1 MTATPQTIDANTLAA
16 ALTGNRRVTLA
27 DGTSVSV
34 APAIVLDLDAKGI
47 VTTTRGKSGVRYD
60 LDGDGIADPTSW
72 IGTTEGF
79 LFLDRDKSGTF
90 DNLAELS
97 LLADL
102 PGAASNLAALKAFDS
117 NGDGVISSADA
128 AFADFMI
135 WQDKNGNGIA
145 DPGEFLTMTAAGVK
159 AINLTA
165 VQTAINNADDVL
177 TIAKGSYQRTNGTT
191 ADLIDAALSF
201 TGASDGLPKID
212 VAAQS
217 YDRKAK
223 KYRITAKDGQMS
235 VTGKYVPKDIDSRA
249 GGLLGAFQ
257 ITFRNTVVGML
268 STLVLDL
275 DGNGVSTVGKGR
287 GQGWFDMNGDGS
299 PDETGWTSRT
309 DGFLVIDRNN
319 NGTID
324 NASELSMLVEDPMA
338 KTSLAALAK
347 LDSNGDKVIDA
358 KDARFGE
365 LKIWVDANGN
375 GVTDAGELKS
385 LTDLGIVSINLD
397 AHVLNNSVRPGDNLL
412 IETATFTMA
421 NGMIRTLGDV
431 ALAYHPSQPDAG
443 QAAALYTPNAPVP
456 TVPTP
461 DPVPAQTIDPPLP
474 VDPAVLSGA
483 TQFANAIA
491 TFSAPSA
498 GWAGTSLLG
507 SEPGFVSL
515 SPPAHQ

>member
-1 MTATPQTIDANTLAA
+1 MPTTPQTIDANTLAA

-47 VTTTRGKSGVRYD
+47 VTTSRAKSGVRYD
-60 LDGDGIADPTSW
+60 LDGDGLTDTTSW

-90 DNLAELS
+90 NNLAELS

-102 PGAASNLAALKAFDS
+102 PGASSNLIALKAFDS
-117 NGDGVISSADA
+117 NGDGTFSAADTS
-128 AFADFMI
+128 FADFII

-145 DPGEFLTMTAAGVK
+145 DAGEFLTLTAAGVK

-165 VQTAINNADDVL
+165 VQTAVNNADDVL
-177 TIAKGSYQRTNGTT
+177 TIARGSYQRTNGTT

-201 TGASDGLPKID
+201 TGAGDGLPTVG
-212 VAAQS
+212 VATQS

-249 GGLLGAFQ
+249 GGLLGAFE

-275 DGNGVSTVGKGR
+275 DGNGVTLTAKGR
-287 GQGWFDMNGDGS
+287 AANWFDMNGDGS
-299 PDETGWTSRT
+299 PDEQGWASRS

-319 NGTID
+319 NGVID
-324 NASELSMLVEDPMA
+324 DASELSLLAEDPL
-338 KTSLAALAK
+338 TRSSLAALAK

-365 LKIWVDANGN
+365 LRVWVDANSN
-375 GVTDAGELKS
+375 GITDAGELKT
-385 LTDLGIVSINLD
+385 LAELDIQSIGLD
-397 AHVLNNSVRPGDNLL
+397 AHNRSDSVKPGANLL
-412 IETATFTMA
+412 VATATYTLT
-421 NGMIRTLGDV
+421 NGMIRTVGDA
-431 ALAYHPSQPDAG
+431 ALAYHPSQPDPARS
-443 QAAALYTPNAPVP
+443 AVLYAPNAP
-456 TVPTP
+456 
-461 DPVPAQTIDPPLP
+461 
-474 VDPAVLSGA
+474 
-483 TQFANAIA
+483 
-491 TFSAPSA
+491 APSA
-498 GWAGTSLLG
+498 PVDVPPEAVPANDQPFRSAAQLVTAISLFSSFPTADLLPSGFQGSFPAGALLVTPAPSFG
-507 SEPGFVSL
+507 S
-515 SPPAHQ
+515 